1 MALSSPLVQ
10 AFSDHPLGLCGR
22 HEAARSVGVI
32 EDGEQ
37 RLNVLAFGVVA
48 DANFLSLERWSAL
61 AAIHDH
67 WLLVPSQVAVQS
79 SSQVLTGLQEMG
91 IPGPQYTARV
101 WWQICRGVQG
111 RNKGSWRDLI
121 KANDDNALTLQSYL
135 QKNQTT
141 FPVLAGPV
149 ISARWLD
156 LVHRIGG
163 VTLQGWETLTVKLP
177 SHQSKVARLFGIGA
191 DEVHPLLSSALH
203 AWPAS
208 CRKLSG
214 ESCGLDDCPGK
225 KQD

>member
-1 MALSSPLVQ
+1 MALSPPLVQ
-10 AFSDHPLGLCGR
+10 AFSEHPLGLCGW
-22 HEAARSVGVI
+22 HEAARSVGSI
-32 EDGEQ
+32 EDVEQ
-37 RLNVLAFGVVA
+37 RLNVLAFGVVV

-67 WLLVPSQVAVQS
+67 WLLVPSQVAYQS
-79 SSQVLTGLQEMG
+79 SSQVLTGMQAMG
-91 IPGPQYTARV
+91 IPGPQHIARV

-111 RNKGSWRDLI
+111 RYKGSWRDLI
-121 KANDDNALTLQSYL
+121 KANDDNALTLQGYL
-135 QKNQTT
+135 QKNQAT

-149 ISARWLD
+149 ISAHWLD

-177 SHQSKVARLFGIGA
+177 SHQSKTARLFGIGA

-208 CRKLSG
+208 CRKLAG